1 MKTLYFDC
9 GMGAAGDMLAASL
22 YELLSDEQRAAFL
35 ETMNALLPGVTVRAE
50 LSEKCGVAGTHMAVT
65 VNGVSE
71 TSEDIHAQEHTHEHP
86 HEDAHAHENEH
97 EHSGHSHGH
106 GRNFPEIER
115 LMSGLPLPE
124 AVRQSALAVYRL
136 LAAAES
142 EAHGKPVEQIHF
154 HEVGDLDAI
163 ADISAVCLL
172 MHTLAPDRVSASPV
186 HVGSGKVRCAHG
198 ILPIPAPATAILL
211 KDVPIYGGT
220 IQGELCTPTGAALL
234 KHFCTFGDMPAMAVS
249 GIGYGMG
256 TKDFEAAN
264 CVRAMLGEA
273 VNAPESIVELRCNLD
288 DMTPETIGFA
298 LDRLW
303 EGPVLDVFTSP
314 IGMKKNRP
322 GTLLTCLCRSENA
335 EQIVKLLFRHTST
348 LGIRKSEHER
358 YTMQRAVQT
367 VSTDLGTVRVKKASG
382 FGAHKEKVEFEDAS
396 RAALE
401 HDIPLSE
408 AKEAIIRALRTERSE

>member
-1 MKTLYFDC
+1 MKTLYLDC

-22 YELLSDEQRAAFL
+22 YELLPKEARNPFL
-35 ETMNALLPGVTVRAE
+35 KTMNALLPGVAVRAE
-50 LSEKCGVAGTHMAVT
+50 HTEKCGVGGTHLAVT

-71 TSEDIHAQEHTHEHP
+71 ISESTHVHEHA
-86 HEDAHAHENEH
+86 HEHKDAHAHEH
-97 EHSGHSHGH
+97 EDTHAHNGHSHGH

-124 AVRQSALAVYRL
+124 SVRENALAVYRL

-142 EAHGKPVEQIHF
+142 EAHGKPVDQIHF

-172 MHTLAPDRVSASPV
+172 LHTLAPDRVVASPV

-198 ILPIPAPATAILL
+198 ILPVPAPATAILL
-211 KDVPIYGGT
+211 KGVPIYGGT

-234 KHFCTFGDMPAMAVS
+234 KHFCTFGNMPAMTVS

-256 TKDFEAAN
+256 TKEFEAAN

-273 VNAPESIVELRCNLD
+273 DSAPEIVAELRCNLD
-288 DMTPETIGFA
+288 DMTPEAIGFA

-303 EGPVLDVFTSP
+303 DGPVLDVFTSP
-314 IGMKKNRP
+314 VGMKKNRP
-322 GTLLTCLCRSENA
+322 GTLLTCLCRSENVD
-335 EQIVKLLFRHTST
+335 QIVKLLFRHTST
-348 LGIRKSEHER
+348 LGIRKSEYER
-358 YTMQRAVQT
+358 YTLERTVQT
-367 VSTDLGTVRVKKASG
+367 VSTDLGPMRIKKAYG
-382 FGAHKEKVEFEDAS
+382 FGAGKEKVEFEDAS

-401 HDIPLSE
+401 YDIPLSE
-408 AKEAIIRALRTERSE
+408 ATEAIVRASHAERSE

>member
-22 YELLSDEQRAAFL
+22 YELLPDEQRAAFL

-50 LSEKCGVAGTHMAVT
+50 HSEKCGVAGTHISVT

-71 TSEDIHAQEHTHEHP
+71 VSEEVHAQEHTHEHP

-97 EHSGHSHGH
+97 EHNGHSHGH

-115 LMSGLPLPE
+115 LMSELPLPE
-124 AVRQSALAVYRL
+124 AVRQNALAVYRL

-163 ADISAVCLL
+163 TDISAVCLL
-172 MHTLAPDRVSASPV
+172 MDMLAPVRAAASPV
-186 HVGSGKVRCAHG
+186 HVGSGQVRCAHG
-198 ILPIPAPATAILL
+198 ILPVPAPATAILL
-211 KDVPIYGGT
+211 KNVPVYGGA

-234 KHFCTFGDMPAMAVS
+234 KHFCTFGSMPVMTVS

-264 CVRAMLGEA
+264 CVRALLGEA
-273 VNAPESIVELRCNLD
+273 DRSLESVVELRCNLD
-288 DMTPETIGFA
+288 DMTPEAVGFA

-322 GTLLTCLCRSENA
+322 GTLLTCLCRRENA
-335 EQIVKLLFRHTST
+335 EQVVKLLFRHTST
-348 LGIRKSEHER
+348 LGIRESEHER
-358 YTMQRAVQT
+358 YTLQRTVQT
-367 VSTDLGTVRVKKASG
+367 VSTDLGAARVKKASG
-382 FGAHKEKVEFEDAS
+382 FGVTKEKVEFEDAS
-396 RAALE
+396 RAALA

-408 AKEAIIRALRTERSE
+408 AAEAILRAVRAERSE